1 MGLGNMEPDF
11 DVVVIGGGINGL
23 TAATY
28 LAKAG
33 AKVCVVEARAECG
46 AHCDTEEVTLAGFL
60 HNLHATWMITALS
73 PAMEELELEKFGLEI
88 LMTDYAYGKTFL
100 DGKCALM
107 GVNPQDTIQNWM
119 KLSPKDA
126 EFVIK
131 VMEVIVERLEE
142 VIQWVHSFLFEPPSY
157 VKVEENM
164 KFLREIGRKLGVD
177 IPPEEMVNMNGFQ
190 VLDIFF
196 DSEYIKTM
204 IASLSW
210 IGAFPP
216 LHRKIGSS
224 GCIGVASLTG
234 PIFPVHQVKGGSHS
248 LTHALVRCCKSYG
261 VKILQNSPVEK
272 ILVNGNKAYGIKL
285 SKESIFPNEIITAK
299 KIISDLTLTYTFEM
313 IDEDKIN
320 PEMRQ
325 IIKNFC
331 YDEQVIFGVHYAL
344 KTAPVFKSADF
355 DPGIQR
361 CFMGYFGGETTEEMK
376 LFGAELISGV
386 IPKKLMANW
395 FIPSLADPSQAP
407 SGCHT
412 AFVWLDVPPIPV
424 RFEDKK
430 LPYSFSVWDK
440 IKWELAEKI
449 TELFEMYAPGFR
461 KNILDMF
468 VYSPLDVWRN
478 NRSAIKGNWCGGAMI
493 PDQFFKNRPLP
504 GVIVRG
510 ATRTFIK
517 DLYLSNSVHPFGATW
532 LASGYLAA
540 SEVAEDMGIREKEW
554 WNKKAVMWYFQNLGK
569 IKRNLGV
576 PDRWKRNSNT

>member
-1 MGLGNMEPDF
+1 MGYDF

-23 TAATY
+23 TAAAY

-33 AKVCVVEARAECG
+33 ASVCVVEARAECG
-46 AHCDTEEVTLAGFL
+46 AHCDTEEVTLGGFL

-88 LMTDYAYGKTFL
+88 LMTDYVYGKTFL

-119 KLSPKDA
+119 RISPKDA
-126 EFVIK
+126 EFVVK
-131 VMEVIVERLEE
+131 VGEILIERWDEVL
-142 VIQWVHSFLFEPPSY
+142 QWVHSFLFEPPSY
-157 VKVEENM
+157 AKLEEHM
-164 KFLREIGRKLGVD
+164 KFLED
-177 IPPEEMVNMNGFQ
+177 IAKKMGIDVTPSEVINMNGFQ
-190 VLDIFF
+190 ALDIFF
-196 DSEYIKTM
+196 ESEHIKTM

-216 LHRKIGSS
+216 LHRKIGSA
-224 GCIGVASLTG
+224 GCLGIASLTG

-248 LTHALVRCCKSYG
+248 LTHALIRCCKAHG
-261 VKILQNSPVEK
+261 VKIVQNAPVGK
-272 ILVNGNKAYGIKL
+272 ILVDGSGKAFGVEL
-285 SKESIFPNEIITAK
+285 SQESIFPGEKITAK
-299 KIISDLTLTYTFEM
+299 KIISDLTLTYTFEL
-313 IDEDKIN
+313 IDDERIP

-325 IIKNFC
+325 LVRNFC

-344 KTAPVFKSADF
+344 KEAPVFSSAEF
-355 DPGIQR
+355 DPGIQK

-376 LFGAELISGV
+376 LFGAELVSGV
-386 IPKKLMANW
+386 IPEKLMANW
-395 FIPSLADPSQAP
+395 FVPTLADPSQAP
-407 SGCHT
+407 DGYHT
-412 AFVWLDVPPIPV
+412 AFVWLDVPPIPT
-424 RFEDKK
+424 RWGKKK
-430 LPYSFSVWDK
+430 LPYSFSIWDK

-449 TELFEMYAPGFR
+449 TELFESYAPGFR
-461 KNILDMF
+461 KNILDIF

-478 NRSAIKGNWCGGAMI
+478 NRSAIKGNWVGGAMV

-504 GVIVRG
+504 GVIVEG

-540 SEVAEDMGIREKEW
+540 SEVAQDLGIRDMPW
-554 WNKKAVMWYFQNLGK
+554 WNKKAVRWYVENMGR

-576 PDRWKRNSNT
+576 PERWRK